1 MVVNFETYS
10 RLGCNV
16 YPTPKYNGLFDSAMG
31 SAKEGAKDDRRCSS
45 CKGDSVMSV
54 SYCISCD
61 KKLCAH
67 HEQVTLH

>member
-16 YPTPKYNGLFDSAMG
+16 YPTPKYYGLFDSAMG
-31 SAKEGAKDDRRCSS
+31 SAEDGAKDDRRCSS
-45 CKGDSVMSV
+45 CMGESV

-61 KKLCAH
+61 TKLCAH
-67 HEQVTLH
+67 HEQVTLY